1 METEYERRRAFLEER
16 LKLEAFQDVERMQ
29 RRVEMDL
36 REAMESGVHRKVEA
50 HRLDQEMQRRERL
63 SDSRREREAEL
74 EKQLKDERA
83 SLEKEMKA
91 DVDVRIKELEE
102 ESERSALA
110 ELDRRFRA
118 ERETMEVALALRRQE
133 MALEQEVEMEQR
145 VAEFAKKREAEMM
158 AKLEEQ
164 FAKRGDLSK
173 KEVKEILKSL
183 EAVLKSKWEAA
194 LLDAKQSALERV
206 GED

>member
-1 METEYERRRAFLEER
+1 
-16 LKLEAFQDVERMQ
+16 
-29 RRVEMDL
+29 
-36 REAMESGVHRKVEA
+36 
-50 HRLDQEMQRRERL
+50 
-63 SDSRREREAEL
+63 
-74 EKQLKDERA
+74 
-83 SLEKEMKA
+83 MKA
-91 DVDVRIKELEE
+91 DVDVRIKSLEE
-102 ESERSALA
+102 ESERGALA

-118 ERETMEVALALRRQE
+118 ERETMQAALALRRQE

-145 VAEFAKKREAEMM
+145 VAEFANKREAEMM

-183 EAVLKSKWEAA
+183 EAGLKSKWEAA
-194 LLDAKQSALERV
+194 LLDVKQSALERV

>member
-1 METEYERRRAFLEER
+1 MKSSSRENERHFASRATD
-16 LKLEAFQDVERMQ
+16 KNQ
-29 RRVEMDL
+29 RP
-36 REAMESGVHRKVEA
+36 
-50 HRLDQEMQRRERL
+50 
-63 SDSRREREAEL
+63 SR
-74 EKQLKDERA
+74 D
-83 SLEKEMKA
+83 
-91 DVDVRIKELEE
+91 
-102 ESERSALA
+102 
-110 ELDRRFRA
+110 ELDRRFRS
-118 ERETMEVALALRRQE
+118 ERKTMEVALALRRQE
-133 MALEQEVEMEQR
+133 MALEEEVEMEHR
-145 VAEFAKKREAEMM
+145 VAEFAKKREGEMM

>member
-1 METEYERRRAFLEER
+1 
-16 LKLEAFQDVERMQ
+16 
-29 RRVEMDL
+29 
-36 REAMESGVHRKVEA
+36 
-50 HRLDQEMQRRERL
+50 
-63 SDSRREREAEL
+63 
-74 EKQLKDERA
+74 
-83 SLEKEMKA
+83 
-91 DVDVRIKELEE
+91 
-102 ESERSALA
+102 
-110 ELDRRFRA
+110 
-118 ERETMEVALALRRQE
+118 MEVALALRRQE

-145 VAEFAKKREAEMM
+145 VAEFAKKREGEMM

-194 LLDAKQSALERV
+194 LLDAKQSALEKV

>member
-1 METEYERRRAFLEER
+1 
-16 LKLEAFQDVERMQ
+16 
-29 RRVEMDL
+29 
-36 REAMESGVHRKVEA
+36 
-50 HRLDQEMQRRERL
+50 
-63 SDSRREREAEL
+63 
-74 EKQLKDERA
+74 
-83 SLEKEMKA
+83 MKA

-110 ELDRRFRA
+110 ELDRRFRS

-133 MALEQEVEMEQR
+133 MALEQEVEMEHR
-145 VAEFAKKREAEMM
+145 VAEFAKKREGEMM